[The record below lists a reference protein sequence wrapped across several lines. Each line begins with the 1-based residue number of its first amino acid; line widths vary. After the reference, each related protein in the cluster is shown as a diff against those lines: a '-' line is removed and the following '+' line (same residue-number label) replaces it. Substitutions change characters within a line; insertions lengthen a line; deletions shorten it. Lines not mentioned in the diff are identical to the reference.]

1 MSDLL
6 KEAIADA
13 KTVRETAIANAKM
26 ALEEAFTPHLKSMLS
41 AKLSEDEVEEGF
53 EDEIT
58 AEEMDDDED
67 PEEAMHDKNRREDDD
82 DEIDEMGHEDD
93 EDPEEGMHDKNRRE
107 DDDEDMDEGIIE
119 INGVK
124 YAPVVEGE
132 HEDEDEMEEGMHDKP
147 RREDDD
153 EEMDEDIDL
162 EEVIKE
168 LETEIAEAEESD
180 EDLTEGEHEDDEDP
194 EEGMRPKREDDDE
207 VDEDIDNLD
216 LESVIKELETEIAEA
231 EESDDD
237 LTEGEHEDDDEKKDE
252 SVDEEI
258 VVEEDE
264 EDLEEQSKSS
274 GIGAGDNKV
283 NKASAGDEE
292 DPGKGKEMKES
303 VNAMQKELNEYK
315 EAVTF
320 LREKLH
326 EVNIL
331 NAKLLYTNRLFKEYV
346 LSNDQKLKIVETFD
360 RAQTTREIKLV
371 YSTLAESFKNGDIKK
386 NRVQE
391 SASQKTGT
399 TKPTKKII
407 TEESEVANRFKK
419 LAGII

>member
-1 MSDLL
+1 MSNLL

-58 AEEMDDDED
+58 AEEMDDEEDEDMDEMRGED
-67 PEEAMHDKNRREDDD
+67 PEREEDD
-82 DEIDEMGHEDD
+82 EMREMGHED
-93 EDPEEGMHDKNRRE
+93 EEE
-107 DDDEDMDEGIIE
+107 EVEEGIIE

-132 HEDEDEMEEGMHDKP
+132 HEDEEDEVDEMRNK
-147 RREDDD
+147 REDDD
-153 EEMDEDIDL
+153 EEMEEDLDL
-162 EEVIKE
+162 EAVIKE

-180 EDLTEGEHEDDEDP
+180 EDSVNEGEDED
-194 EEGMRPKREDDDE
+194 E
-207 VDEDIDNLD
+207 
-216 LESVIKELETEIAEA
+216 
-231 EESDDD
+231 
-237 LTEGEHEDDDEKKDE
+237 KDE
-252 SVDEEI
+252 VDEEI

-264 EDLEEQSKSS
+264 DDEKDEVDEQSKSS
-274 GIGAGDNKV
+274 GIGSGDNKV
-283 NKASAGDEE
+283 TMASAGDEE

-346 LSNDQKLKIVETFD
+346 LSNGQKLKIVETFD

-371 YSTLAESFKNGDIKK
+371 YSTLAESFKNGDVKK
-386 NRVQE
+386 LRVQE

-419 LAGII
+419 LAGIL

>member
-1 MSDLL
+1 MSNLL

-53 EDEIT
+53 EDEVT
-58 AEEMDDDED
+58 AEDMHDDEEDMDEMDK
-67 PEEAMHDKNRREDDD
+67 PRREDDD
-82 DEIDEMGHEDD
+82 EDMDEM
-93 EDPEEGMHDKNRRE
+93 MHDKPRRE

-132 HEDEDEMEEGMHDKP
+132 HDDDPRREDDDEEMEEGMHDKP

-180 EDLTEGEHEDDEDP
+180 EDLTEGEHEDD
-194 EEGMRPKREDDDE
+194 
-207 VDEDIDNLD
+207 
-216 LESVIKELETEIAEA
+216 
-231 EESDDD
+231 
-237 LTEGEHEDDDEKKDE
+237 DEKKDE
-252 SVDEEI
+252 SVNEE
-258 VVEEDE
+258 EEDDE
-264 EDLEEQSKSS
+264 KKDEVKEQSKSS

-283 NKASAGDEE
+283 TMASAGDEE

-303 VNAMQKELNEYK
+303 VSAMQNELNEYK

-371 YSTLAESFKNGDIKK
+371 YTTLAESFKNGDIKK
-386 NRVQE
+386 GRVQE

-419 LAGII
+419 LAGIL

>member
-1 MSDLL
+1 M
-6 KEAIADA
+6 
-13 KTVRETAIANAKM
+13 
-26 ALEEAFTPHLKSMLS
+26 
-41 AKLSEDEVEEGF
+41 
-53 EDEIT
+53 
-58 AEEMDDDED
+58 
-67 PEEAMHDKNRREDDD
+67 
-82 DEIDEMGHEDD
+82 
-93 EDPEEGMHDKNRRE
+93 RRE
-107 DDDEDMDEGIIE
+107 DDDE
-119 INGVK
+119 
-124 YAPVVEGE
+124 VE
-132 HEDEDEMEEGMHDKP
+132 EDL
-147 RREDDD
+147 
-153 EEMDEDIDL
+153 DL
-162 EEVIKE
+162 EAVIKE

-180 EDLTEGEHEDDEDP
+180 EDLAEGAHEDDED
-194 EEGMRPKREDDDE
+194 D
-207 VDEDIDNLD
+207 
-216 LESVIKELETEIAEA
+216 
-231 EESDDD
+231 
-237 LTEGEHEDDDEKKDE
+237 KKDE

-283 NKASAGDEE
+283 VQPSAGDEE
-292 DPGKGKEMKES
+292 DPGKGKMKAES
-303 VNAMQKELNEYK
+303 INAIQNELNEYK

-371 YSTLAESFKNGDIKK
+371 YSTLAESFKNGEVKK
-386 NRVQE
+386 LRVQE

-419 LAGII
+419 LAGIL